1 MSNVK
6 ERGRLGDILMRE
18 FGEYVQELIEAGHD
32 WEAVWATAVWPP
44 DSRLRWLHGRFLLAR
59 ECAVGVGHHFTDDE
73 ITRFGRERLAYR
85 ALYPGGLPSLG
96 GRLEGSD

>member
-18 FGEYVQELIEAGHD
+18 FGEYITALIEAGHD

-44 DSRLRWLHGRFLLAR
+44 DSRLRWLQGRFLLAR
-59 ECAVGVGHHFTDDE
+59 ECAGMIGHRFTDDE
-73 ITRFGRERLAYR
+73 ITQFGRERLAYL
-85 ALYPGGLPSLG
+85 AMYPDGPPSLTG
-96 GRLEGSD
+96 G